1 MKKPKKKKLLA
12 EAMAKAAAAGTTVG
26 VDISTAAAAAPTST
40 TTTTS
45 SAVLAASVYGEGA
58 RASVELRRERAIR
71 LEDVQNLVLWVLGEG
86 SSPRWAFVKVREGE
100 EEEEEGAKKKKLS
113 SSSSLSHSPTHSPL
127 IAHSRCRTR
136 P

>member
-12 EAMAKAAAAGTTVG
+12 EAMAKAAATAG
-26 VDISTAAAAAPTST
+26 VDASTSTAAVTPTST
-40 TTTTS
+40 S
-45 SAVLAASVYGEGA
+45 CSAQLAASVYGEGA

-86 SSPRWAFVKVREGE
+86 SSPRWAFVKVREEGKE
-100 EEEEEGAKKKKLS
+100 EERAAVVLLS
-113 SSSSLSHSPTHSPL
+113 FSLSLSHLQVHTLSLSLIHSL
-127 IAHSRCRTR
+127 HRTR